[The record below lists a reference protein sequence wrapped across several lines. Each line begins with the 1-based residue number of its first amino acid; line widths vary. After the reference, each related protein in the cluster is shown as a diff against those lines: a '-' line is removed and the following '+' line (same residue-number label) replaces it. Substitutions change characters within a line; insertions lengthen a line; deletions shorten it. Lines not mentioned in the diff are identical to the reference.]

1 MGLDQYA
8 LSNKK
13 LIKEYVWRKH
23 ARLQQFMSE
32 WHTKQNPNEKLES
45 TMNLGFNAGDTPV
58 VITEV
63 ILDDLEKAIKSNY
76 HSNFASDGFFWGQQ
90 FQEESAKVYQD
101 QDKKFL
107 NWARKELKKGN
118 TVEYSCSW

>member
-13 LIKEYVWRKH
+13 IVEEYVWRKH

-32 WHTKQNPNEKLES
+32 WHTNQNPNEELES

-63 ILDDLEKAIKSNY
+63 ILDDLEKAIKTNY
-76 HSNFASDGFFWGQQ
+76 HSYFASDGFFWGQQ
-90 FQEESAKVYQD
+90 FQEESAKEYQD